1 MILNNILSNVNKTI
15 GLMRKLQAFLPRQSL
30 VMVFKAFIRPNLDYG
45 DIIYNQSYN
54 NSFHKKMESI
64 QYNAALATTSTLRD
78 TSIKN

>member
-1 MILNNILSNVNKTI
+1 MILNNILSNVNKTV

-30 VMVFKAFIRPNLDYG
+30 VMVFKAFIRPHLDYG

-64 QYNAALATTSTLRD
+64 QYNAAQLQQAL
-78 TSIKN
+78 